1 MMYRKAA
8 IWRLRVPGIY
18 SSHSISA
25 VPLST
30 LSSDHKIETL
40 RISSTVNRRNLTK
53 ITNFTFFVK

>member
-30 LSSDHKIETL
+30 LSSDHKIE